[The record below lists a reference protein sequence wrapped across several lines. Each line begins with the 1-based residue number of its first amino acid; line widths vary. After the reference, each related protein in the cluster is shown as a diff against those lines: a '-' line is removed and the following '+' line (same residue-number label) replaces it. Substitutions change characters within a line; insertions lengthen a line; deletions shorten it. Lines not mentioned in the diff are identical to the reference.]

1 MINNATPYS
10 REINLRDL
18 TARIFGANALPFI
31 GFGLFTD
38 SQTPKDASKFSNKGV
53 LAVNEAEGF
62 QDETTLLQN
71 VADSYGGVDVYPS
84 AGAGVP
90 MGKFYFMPTTLGAY
104 KLPNEPLVSLQVQKR
119 IIRTVVAGS
128 TRRGTVK
135 ELVATEDYKVS
146 IKGVIVNE
154 EDPEAYPES
163 DVSALRRLVEQ
174 RVAVSIDNT
183 LCRLMGINKVIVT
196 GLTLNADVGFAGMQ
210 SYELNCESDND
221 FEFEL
226 LK

>member
-1 MINNATPYS
+1 MTNNATPYS
-10 REINLRDL
+10 REINLREL
-18 TARIFGANALPFI
+18 TARIFGGNALPYLD
-31 GFGLFTD
+31 FGLFIDTE
-38 SQTPKDASKFSNKGV
+38 TARDAGSFPEKGV
-53 LAVNEAEGF
+53 LAVNKAESF
-62 QDETTLLQN
+62 TD
-71 VADSYGGVDVYPS
+71 ADVYPS
-84 AGAGVP
+84 AGSGLP
-90 MGKFYFMPTTLGAY
+90 MGKFFFMPTTLGTY
-104 KLPNEPLVSLQVQKR
+104 RLPNEPLVALQVQKR

-154 EDPEAYPES
+154 VNPEAYPES

-174 RVAVSIDNT
+174 RVAVKIDNT
-183 LCRLMGINKVIVT
+183 LCRLMGINKVIIT

-221 FEFEL
+221 FEFQL